1 MNKRKTMIGYVT
13 YQVGRRV
20 VRRQVRRRVTSLL
33 STPERSSLRRR
44 LPRRGHAA
52 AILAELIA
60 PPGRAV
66 LRDPAPSPLTVT
78 LRRP

>member
-44 LPRRGHAA
+44 LPLVGAVVALAA
-52 AILAELIA
+52 AAA
-60 PPGRAV
+60 AV
-66 LRDPAPSPLTVT
+66 VFTRQRSWPN
-78 LRRP
+78 